1 MGYPFQYSWASLVI
15 QMIKNLSA
23 MWKTC
28 IQSLGWEDPLDDDM
42 ETHSSILAWRIP
54 MDRGPWQAT
63 EHGVK
68 RVRHD

>member
-1 MGYPFQYSWASLVI
+1 MLSGASLIAQLV
-15 QMIKNLSA
+15 KNLPA
-23 MWKTC
+23 MLETRV
-28 IQSLGWEDPLDDDM
+28 QFLGQEDPL
-42 ETHSSILAWRIP
+42 EKELATHSSILTWRIP